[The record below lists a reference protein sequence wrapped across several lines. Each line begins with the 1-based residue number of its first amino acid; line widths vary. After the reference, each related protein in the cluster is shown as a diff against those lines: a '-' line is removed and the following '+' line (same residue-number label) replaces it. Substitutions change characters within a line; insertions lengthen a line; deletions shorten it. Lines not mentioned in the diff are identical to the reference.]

1 MFNMK
6 INFIYKF
13 IHILDME
20 RELVIGRIIREFLE
34 RREEIA
40 ERDLAVP
47 SSPELKKAIT
57 IIGPRR
63 SGKTYLLLS
72 YFQKIHNAPK
82 IFFPLDDDRIYPPTL
97 NDLDISLKVLKEL
110 YPDAAGKPCMFFDEI
125 QEVPKWELFVK
136 RIVERENASVYITGS
151 SSRLLSKEIATEL
164 RGRTISYE
172 LFPFNFRE
180 IMRINGLRVGKFI
193 TTSEESKIKTLV
205 KDYLIFGGFPEV
217 VLKEEKRKI
226 LTEYADIMFYR
237 DFVERYRI
245 KNLKVARVF
254 FNLLFNSFA
263 KEISVNK
270 IYHFMKS
277 QGIKTS
283 RNILY
288 NYLEYLHDAYLI
300 FPLRKFS
307 YSLKEVEQSIPKMYS
322 IDNGLN
328 GVFNTDFQESMGRL
342 MENAVF
348 IEMRKSGLVENKDV
362 FYYKTID
369 GKEADFCIRDGSC
382 FRQLIQVCYDLS
394 GIGTKEREVKGLLK
408 ASEELK
414 CDNLLVITWDFEG
427 EETIDGK
434 KIAYLP
440 LWKWFLKV

>member
-1 MFNMK
+1 
-6 INFIYKF
+6 
-13 IHILDME
+13 ME
-20 RELVIGRIIREFLE
+20 RELVIGRIIKEFSE
-34 RREEIA
+34 RKEEIV
-40 ERDLAVP
+40 ERDLAIP

-57 IIGPRR
+57 IVGPRR

-82 IFFPLDDDRIYPPTL
+82 IFFPLDDDRIYPPAL

-110 YPDAAGKPCMFFDEI
+110 YPDATGRLCMFFDEI

-136 RIVERENASVYITGS
+136 RVVERENASVYITGS
-151 SSRLLSKEIATEL
+151 SSKLLSKEIASEL

-172 LFPFNFRE
+172 LFPFNFKE
-180 IMRINGLRVGKFI
+180 IMRINKLRIEKFI
-193 TTSEESKIKTLV
+193 TTSEESKIKILV
-205 KDYLIFGGFPEV
+205 KDYLTFGGFPEI

-226 LTEYADIMFYR
+226 LAEYANIMFYR
-237 DFVERYRI
+237 DFVERYKI

-283 RNILY
+283 RNMLY
-288 NYLEYLHDAYLI
+288 NYLDYLHDAYLI

-307 YSLKEVEQSIPKMYS
+307 YSLKETEQSIPKMYS

-328 GVFNTDFQESMGRL
+328 GVFNTDFQDSIGRL

-348 IEMRKSGLVENKDV
+348 IEMRKNGLVENKNI
-362 FYYKTID
+362 FYYKTAD
-369 GKEADFCIRDGSC
+369 GKETDFAIREGSH

-394 GIGTKEREVKGLLK
+394 DIGTKEREIKGILK

-414 CDNLLVITWDFEG
+414 CNNLLIITWDYEG
-427 EETIDGK
+427 EEKVDGK

-440 LWKWFLKV
+440 LWKWLLK

>member
-1 MFNMK
+1 
-6 INFIYKF
+6 
-13 IHILDME
+13 ME
-20 RELVIGRIIREFLE
+20 RGLVIGRIIREFLE
-34 RREEIA
+34 RKETVV
-40 ERDLAVP
+40 ERDLQIPVK
-47 SSPELKKAIT
+47 PELKKAIT
-57 IIGPRR
+57 IVGPRR

-72 YFQKIHNAPK
+72 YFQQIRDMPK

-97 NDLDISLKVLKEL
+97 NDLDISLKVLKEM
-110 YPDAAGKPCMFFDEI
+110 YPDARGKAYMFFDEI
-125 QEVPKWELFVK
+125 QEVPKWELFIK
-136 RIVERENASVYITGS
+136 RVVERENALVYVTGS

-164 RGRTISYE
+164 RGRTVTYE
-172 LFPFNFRE
+172 LFPFNFKE
-180 IMRINGLRVGKFI
+180 IMRINGLRIGKFI
-193 TTSEESKIKTLV
+193 TTAEESRIKKLV

-263 KEISVNK
+263 KEISINK
-270 IYHFMKS
+270 IFNFMKS

-283 RNILY
+283 RNMLY

-307 YSLKEVEQSIPKMYS
+307 YSLKEIEQSIPKIYS
-322 IDNGLN
+322 IDNGLT
-328 GVFNTDFQESMGRL
+328 GVFNTEFQESMSRL

-348 IEMRKSGLVENKDV
+348 IELRKSGLVENKDI
-362 FYYKTID
+362 FYYKTVD
-369 GKEADFCIRDGSC
+369 GKEADFAIRGGSD
-382 FRQLIQVCYDLS
+382 FKLLIQVCYDTS
-394 GIGTKEREVKGLLK
+394 DIVTKEREVKGLLK

-414 CDNLLVITWDFEG
+414 CNNLLVITWDYDG
-427 EETIDGK
+427 EETVDGK
-434 KIAYLP
+434 KIAYTP
-440 LWKWFLKV
+440 LWKWIVK